1 MKIKI
6 LEKIK
11 ALSIE
16 LAISYNMY
24 VLMRDNLPCVFI
36 LAAFYYLHMLLLYYT
51 MTQKYLILR

>member
-24 VLMRDNLPCVFI
+24 VLMRDN
-36 LAAFYYLHMLLLYYT
+36 
-51 MTQKYLILR
+51 